1 MTDST
6 SGLRNLDEV
15 TGADLQTVT
24 FATSKGFGR
33 GYDQHEVDS
42 FVVRCAQLVDRLR
55 ARMDQSTAGLQA
67 QITELQERIDRD
79 SRSNEVAQA
88 MSVLITAQQTAD
100 KTVAQADEYSAKV
113 MAEAREVYEEA
124 LSRSEAIQREAA
136 DRVERMNL
144 NSESV
149 QAELDQQTAYLRTL
163 RDSSRIQ
170 IQTFLEGLLDHVA
183 EEYGRAHPIAAE
195 AATAAATNA
204 RKAKRAGR
212 AGKSAG
218 KGVPA
223 KSTIKVAGL
232 TRRVGGF
239 WGGDPIKRPSGSAGF
254 RSRLRPGPRTR
265 PAWRTSR
272 RRRSSGSA
280 PAAPIRRGD
289 APARRRRPAGPGSW
303 RPDPAGSDHPRGP
316 SRSDR
321 RAPPRV
327 RCARCTDRWCLRR
340 SGRRSAAAHP
350 CPARRP

>member
-113 MAEAREVYEEA
+113 MAEARELYEDTRKNAATLEQETEDKASHVYEEA

-163 RDSSRIQ
+163 RDTSRIQ

-195 AATAAATNA
+195 AATTAATNA

-212 AGKSAG
+212 GGKAPG
-218 KGVPA
+218 KAAPA

-232 TRRVGGF
+232 TPV
-239 WGGDPIKRPSGSAGF
+239 
-254 RSRLRPGPRTR
+254 
-265 PAWRTSR
+265 
-272 RRRSSGSA
+272 
-280 PAAPIRRGD
+280 RRGSSNG
-289 APARRRRPAGPGSW
+289 ALPPQAGPLPESTYDEQYYEQIDAYG
-303 RPDPAGSDHPRGP
+303 
-316 SRSDR
+316 DR
-321 RAPPRV
+321 
-327 RCARCTDRWCLRR
+327 
-340 SGRRSAAAHP
+340 
-350 CPARRP
+350 

>member
-55 ARMDQSTAGLQA
+55 ARMDEVVAGYQT
-67 QITELQERIDRD
+67 QVTELQERIDRD

-100 KTVAQADEYSAKV
+100 KTVAQADGYSAKV
-113 MAEAREVYEEA
+113 MAEARELYEDTRKNAATLEQETEDKARHVYEEA
-124 LSRSEAIQREAA
+124 LSRAEAIEREAA
-136 DRVERMNL
+136 ERVERMNL

-163 RDSSRIQ
+163 RDTSRIQ

-195 AATAAATNA
+195 AATAATSAN

-212 AGKSAG
+212 SGKTVG
-218 KGVPA
+218 KGAPA

-232 TRRVGGF
+232 TPV
-239 WGGDPIKRPSGSAGF
+239 
-254 RSRLRPGPRTR
+254 
-265 PAWRTSR
+265 
-272 RRRSSGSA
+272 
-280 PAAPIRRGD
+280 RRGNLGG
-289 APARRRRPAGPGSW
+289 ALPPQAGPLQEPVYEEQYYQQIDAYG
-303 RPDPAGSDHPRGP
+303 
-316 SRSDR
+316 DR
-321 RAPPRV
+321 
-327 RCARCTDRWCLRR
+327 
-340 SGRRSAAAHP
+340 
-350 CPARRP
+350 

>member
-55 ARMDQSTAGLQA
+55 SRMDEITAGYETQVA
-67 QITELQERIDRD
+67 ELKDRIDRD
-79 SRSNEVAQA
+79 SRSSEVAQA

-113 MAEAREVYEEA
+113 MAEARELYEDTRRNSATLEQETEDKARHVYEEA
-124 LSRSEAIQREAA
+124 LSRSEAIEREAA
-136 DRVERMNL
+136 QRVERMNL
-144 NSESV
+144 NSEAV

-163 RDSSRIQ
+163 RDTSRIQ

-195 AATAAATNA
+195 AATAAASGA

-212 AGKSAG
+212 GGGKSSG
-218 KGVPA
+218 KGASA

-232 TRRVGGF
+232 TPVRRGGSNSV
-239 WGGDPIKRPSGSAGF
+239 PPPQS
-254 RSRLRPGPRTR
+254 GPRQE
-265 PAWRTSR
+265 PVYEEYYDQVDVY
-272 RRRSSGSA
+272 
-280 PAAPIRRGD
+280 GD
-289 APARRRRPAGPGSW
+289 R
-303 RPDPAGSDHPRGP
+303 
-316 SRSDR
+316 
-321 RAPPRV
+321 
-327 RCARCTDRWCLRR
+327 
-340 SGRRSAAAHP
+340 
-350 CPARRP
+350 

>member
-55 ARMDQSTAGLQA
+55 ARMDQVAAGYET
-67 QITELQERIDRD
+67 QIAELTERIDRD

-113 MAEAREVYEEA
+113 MAEARELYEDTRKNSATLEQETEDKARHVYEEA
-124 LSRSEAIQREAA
+124 LSRSEAIEREAA

-163 RDSSRIQ
+163 RDTSRIQ

-212 AGKSAG
+212 SGKSAG
-218 KGVPA
+218 KGAPA
-223 KSTIKVAGL
+223 KSTVKVAGL
-232 TRRVGGF
+232 VPVRRGGAN
-239 WGGDPIKRPSGSAGF
+239 GALPPQA
-254 RSRLRPGPRTR
+254 GPR
-265 PAWRTSR
+265 PEPVYQEYYEQVDAY
-272 RRRSSGSA
+272 
-280 PAAPIRRGD
+280 GD
-289 APARRRRPAGPGSW
+289 R
-303 RPDPAGSDHPRGP
+303 
-316 SRSDR
+316 
-321 RAPPRV
+321 
-327 RCARCTDRWCLRR
+327 
-340 SGRRSAAAHP
+340 
-350 CPARRP
+350 